1 MISAAS
7 GSLHELQAGDTVT
20 FAGQTWIL
28 LNPSTGYLVMQGPY
42 CSDRAFDTN
51 GNSVFTPND
60 PNDDTNIG
68 WFLNHDPAGFYQN
81 LSLENQTLIQ
91 THRWTIGNEANESA
105 SSVDAKIGLLSLSE
119 CNEYGDYLGSVSD
132 NSFTRTAL
140 SVGTNFVWIFYQV
153 GSLPTN
159 ILYSDYPFAV
169 RPALYLN
176 PEILVLNG
184 QVTAQ
189 YSPNNPGNGGESSGN
204 TPPAGTNTKTE
215 ISGNTVTVTTTI
227 AADDGT
233 GKATASVSQTQVKDM
248 IGKAAE
254 EAKKQGNTTAVI
266 VEIKIEA
273 AADTKTVQT
282 ALPKPAVNALAAD
295 SNIDALRVSTQIAAI
310 TFDRKA
316 LDTIA
321 GATTDDVKISAT
333 KIDTSTLTDET
344 KLKVGDGPVF
354 NFSVTSGNRTI
365 SEFAGT
371 YRYRF
376 HITPKAGEDTNAI
389 VIY

>member
-1 MISAAS
+1 
-7 GSLHELQAGDTVT
+7 
-20 FAGQTWIL
+20 
-28 LNPSTGYLVMQGPY
+28 
-42 CSDRAFDTN
+42 
-51 GNSVFTPND
+51 
-60 PNDDTNIG
+60 
-68 WFLNHDPAGFYQN
+68 
-81 LSLENQTLIQ
+81 
-91 THRWTIGNEANESA
+91 
-105 SSVDAKIGLLSLSE
+105 
-119 CNEYGDYLGSVSD
+119 
-132 NSFTRTAL
+132 
-140 SVGTNFVWIFYQV
+140 
-153 GSLPTN
+153 
-159 ILYSDYPFAV
+159 
-169 RPALYLN
+169 LYLN

-344 KLKVGDGPVF
+344 KLKVGDGPSLI
-354 NFSVTSGNRTI
+354 FSVTSGNRTI
-365 SEFAGT
+365 SEFGGT

-376 HITPKAGEDTNAI
+376 HIHQKQARIPTRLSFTNINAEGIPEAVPTANISRNKTVSFTTNHFSKYAVGYNKVCFTDVKAGAWYEDAVDFAAARGI
-389 VIY
+389 VTGTGNGNYNPDGKLTRARSWSC